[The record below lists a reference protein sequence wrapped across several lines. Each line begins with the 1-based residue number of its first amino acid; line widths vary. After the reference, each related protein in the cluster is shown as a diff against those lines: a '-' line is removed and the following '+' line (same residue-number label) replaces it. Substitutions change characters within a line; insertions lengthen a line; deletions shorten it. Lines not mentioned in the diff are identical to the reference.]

1 MTEIKTVDQAQP
13 RDEFQTGKVATI
25 SLAHLSHDVFS
36 AFLAPLLPLLITK
49 LNLSLSAVAILDIAR
64 KIPQLLNPLIGLMA
78 DRICVKYLV
87 IIAPAMTAI
96 CMSLLGLAPTF
107 PVLFILLFVA
117 GLSAAAFHV
126 PGPVLIKRYSG
137 ANSGRGMSF
146 YMFGGEMARTLG
158 PLLITAAVSWWGLEG
173 SYRVMPIGLAASV
186 VMFFRLRNLQSIDRH
201 QEKSFWGGSRQA
213 IREAAPLLAG
223 LAGFMVFRMGLK
235 SALTLYLPTYLTG
248 QGETMWVAGLALSL
262 LQFSGALGTF
272 GAGYFADRFGHRKSL
287 LIVAVLTP
295 FAGLGLTFL
304 PGIFTVPLL
313 IITGILLFASSP
325 IQLALVQDSGTSRPA
340 FLNSLFMTLSIITSA
355 LAVFFVGAMGDAVGL
370 DLTYKISA
378 GLTVL
383 AVPFVVFFPG
393 RSGNQDGGQR

>member
-1 MTEIKTVDQAQP
+1 MTEKKTTENGDN
-13 RDEFQTGKVATI
+13 FQTGKVATI
-25 SLAHLSHDVFS
+25 SAAHLSHDVFS
-36 AFLAPLLPLLITK
+36 AFLAPLLPLLIAK

-64 KIPQLLNPLIGLMA
+64 KIPQLLNPMIGLLA
-78 DRICVKYLV
+78 DRICVKYMV
-87 IIAPAMTAI
+87 ILAPAVTAI
-96 CMSLLGLAPTF
+96 CMSFLGLAPSF

-117 GLSAAAFHV
+117 GFSAAVFHV

-173 SYRVMPIGLAASV
+173 SYRVLPLGLASSV
-186 VMFFRLRNLQSIDRH
+186 VLFFMLRNLQSVER
-201 QEKSFWGGSRQA
+201 QKGKSFWGGSRQA
-213 IREAAPLLAG
+213 LRQTAPLFAG

-248 QGETMWVAGLALSL
+248 QGSTIWAAGLALSL
-262 LQFSGALGTF
+262 LQFSGAIGTL
-272 GAGYFADRFGHRKSL
+272 GAGYFADRFGHRRML
-287 LIVAVLTP
+287 LVIAVLTP
-295 FAGLGLTFL
+295 LAGLGLTFYS
-304 PGIFTVPLL
+304 GFFTVPLL
-313 IITGILLFASSP
+313 VLTGVLLFASSP

-340 FLNSLFMTLSIITSA
+340 FLNSLFMTLNIVSSA
-355 LAVFFVGAMGDAVGL
+355 LAVFFVGSMGDLVGL

-383 AVPFVVFFPG
+383 AVPFVVFFQKKKE
-393 RSGNQDGGQR
+393 RI